1 MNRKIKLC
9 VISVLSI
16 VTLVGAFSVAT
27 PAYAMTCHSA
37 TLTGTVDTGTPPTRA
52 RFTYGTSYS
61 QVQSGAGI
69 PTTVQTFNTQGSFP
83 IQQYIDGLSE
93 STTYYYRL
101 EVTNNYGT
109 SYLNINNFQT
119 PACPVSAPT
128 ATISANPSN
137 VANGGSSAITWSSQ
151 NATSCNATGG
161 SSNWAGTVGT
171 GGTFYANNLTSTT
184 TYSINCTGP
193 GGTSP
198 TQSATVIVNSLPDPI
213 VSISANQTRIPYN
226 TGTTITWSSQY
237 ASSCIANGGSAGWA
251 GNKNLNGSSYTGN
264 LTASTTYSITCQNSA
279 GKSASDSVTITVDP
293 QIQAP
298 TASISADNTNLSY
311 GGSTIIRWSSQYA
324 TSCTATGGA
333 NSWGG
338 SINTSGSQST
348 GSLTSTVTYGITCY
362 NSAGQSA
369 SNSVTVNV
377 SRQPNPTVSVT
388 ISANPS
394 SVQYGGSSTI
404 TWSSLSASSCV
415 AYGNGTN
422 WGGSKGTGGSFNT
435 GALTAD
441 TNYGITCYGS
451 NGQSASQSV
460 TVSVGPQSNP
470 TVALSANPTS
480 VQYNG
485 TSTINWTSQNATYCS
500 FTGGTNAPSGKQN
513 TYGSFNSG
521 NLKSGTTYSI
531 NCYNSTGA
539 VAYDSVTVTVGNQP
553 VATGTLT
560 VSPVSCTIQ
569 SGQSTCTVNA
579 SWSTQ
584 NENNVSVVD
593 GNTGNVLSTSPNSS
607 YQTVWVAYP
616 STTYYLKNNGV
627 TLDQKTANASCAYG
641 TSWQNGACQTNIIN
655 KPVVNLIANPISVQ
669 YNGTSNISWN
679 SQYASYCIFTSGTNA
694 PSGHQSTSGS
704 FNTGALTQGTTYG
717 INCYG
722 STGAVGYDS
731 VTVTVG
737 NQPVATGTLTVSPV
751 SCTIQSGQSTCT
763 VNASWSTQ
771 NENNVSVVDGN
782 TGNVLST
789 SPNSSYQ
796 TVWVAYPST
805 TYYLKNNGVT
815 LDQKTA
821 NASCAYGTSWNGTAC
836 MTNVPNNPTVTITA
850 NPTSVQYNGT
860 STINW
865 TSQNASYCSFTG
877 GTNAPNG
884 QQSISGSFNTG
895 ALTQSTTYNINCYG
909 STGAVAYGSATVNV
923 GNQPIA
929 TGTLTVSPT
938 SCTIPTGAS
947 TCTVN
952 ASWNTQNANSVTV
965 VDGNTGNT
973 LSSQANGNI
982 TAWVA
987 YPSTIYYLKNSGSV
1001 LDSKVAT
1008 SSCAY
1013 GTTWN
1018 GTACMTNVPNNPT
1031 VTITANPT
1039 TVDYGN
1045 SSTLNWNSQNA
1056 TYCTGSGGNWSGNKP
1071 MSGSASTGALYQ
1083 TSTFTITCGGSSG
1096 AVATNSVT
1104 VYVNQQNNP
1113 VSVNITADNT
1123 NLNNNGSTTVR
1134 WTSQN
1139 ATSCSASGGTNGWS
1153 GSRGTSGSF
1162 NTGTLYGTT
1171 TYSISCQNS
1180 SGQSASSSVTIYTN
1194 NNNNTTPTVSTQNAS
1209 NVDYGSAT
1217 LNGYVTSNGGNNTTA
1232 WFQWGTNSNFYNQ
1245 TNQNSYGSTGGT
1257 SFTYYL
1263 SGLAPNTTYYYR
1275 AVAQG
1280 DSGQIVYGNQIS
1292 FTTNNNGNCNYY
1304 NNYGNCNNNNQLY
1317 VSTYSATGVT
1327 DTSATLNG
1335 YISTSGYSYN
1345 NYVSRWFE
1353 WGPNGYLNNRT
1364 NETSQYSGGGNFN
1377 QSIYSLSPNTTYR
1390 YRAAA
1395 RDSNGNVVYGNTY
1408 TFTTTGSYIN
1418 PGDCSTTGT
1427 CAPTAI
1433 TMPASNIGQTSA
1445 TLNGTA
1451 VIGSNVNASTTGYF
1465 EYGTTQSLGLTTNS
1479 QPMGNVSSVP
1489 FFSGVSGLAPN
1500 TTYYFR
1506 AVVVNSYGTSRGT
1519 IYTFRTGSTIVY
1531 TNDTGSNTVYRYT
1544 TVVSNTSSNTSSV
1557 TGGTAQPSLV
1567 FLSISTNTQ
1576 IIYKG
1581 DTVSYIIYYKNVSTE
1596 NLTNVLLR
1604 VALPK
1609 ELEWRSTSLGTYSA
1623 QNNMVI
1629 ANIGNLAPQQE
1640 GSIQVTVLVLDS
1652 AVTGKNV
1659 VVTADLAYTIQ
1670 RTGDQQEVFA
1680 YLENLVE
1687 DRGVSLGAAAIF
1699 GTGFLPA
1706 TLLGWLLLI
1715 LLILLLVA
1723 AIRWLYERSA
1733 YGSAAVIVAPPSG
1746 EHHA

>member
-539 VAYDSVTVTVGNQP
+539 VA
-553 VATGTLT
+553 
-560 VSPVSCTIQ
+560 
-569 SGQSTCTVNA
+569 
-579 SWSTQ
+579 
-584 NENNVSVVD
+584 
-593 GNTGNVLSTSPNSS
+593 
-607 YQTVWVAYP
+607 
-616 STTYYLKNNGV
+616 
-627 TLDQKTANASCAYG
+627 
-641 TSWQNGACQTNIIN
+641 
-655 KPVVNLIANPISVQ
+655 
-669 YNGTSNISWN
+669 
-679 SQYASYCIFTSGTNA
+679 
-694 PSGHQSTSGS
+694 
-704 FNTGALTQGTTYG
+704 
-717 INCYG
+717 
-722 STGAVGYDS
+722 YDS